1 MSDMGLGELYL
12 SFHKEVGSGPR
23 CAKNKTKQLGISAGD
38 KHFSQ
43 QLFCLFIT
51 SINTSQNT
59 PEKVEHGSCQE
70 VYRMIQRRLLKGS
83 IPSNNRL
90 LIPLE

>member
-1 MSDMGLGELYL
+1 MSDVGLGELYL
-12 SFHKEVGSGPR
+12 SFHKGGGGGPR
-23 CAKNKTKQLGISAGD
+23 CAKNKTKQLGPSVGD

-43 QLFCLFIT
+43 QLFCLLIM

-59 PEKVEHGSCQE
+59 PEKVKHGSCQE
-70 VYRMIQRRLLKGS
+70 VYHMIQRRLLKGS

>member
-23 CAKNKTKQLGISAGD
+23 CAKNKTKQLGPSVGD

-59 PEKVEHGSCQE
+59 PGKGRTWELPRGLSYDPEKAT
-70 VYRMIQRRLLKGS
+70 
-83 IPSNNRL
+83 
-90 LIPLE
+90 